1 MSRDSPPHIKAANQ
15 EEGKSFYLSTLRT
28 IWHDRWQHT
37 ACPPPPSFTLPLSV
51 PLFFPQRSQK
61 KSATRIMRRVREMKR
76 SRFEAGAK
84 ERRISTMENTF
95 DRIILSSFARLIIAF
110 DSETKNNSRDI
121 IALEIVFYCQSSE
134 LSFEKAE
141 KFVKS

>member
-1 MSRDSPPHIKAANQ
+1 
-15 EEGKSFYLSTLRT
+15 
-28 IWHDRWQHT
+28 
-37 ACPPPPSFTLPLSV
+37 
-51 PLFFPQRSQK
+51 
-61 KSATRIMRRVREMKR
+61 MRRVREMKR

-84 ERRISTMENTF
+84 EKRISTMENTF
-95 DRIILSSFARLIIAF
+95 DRIIFSSFASLIIAF